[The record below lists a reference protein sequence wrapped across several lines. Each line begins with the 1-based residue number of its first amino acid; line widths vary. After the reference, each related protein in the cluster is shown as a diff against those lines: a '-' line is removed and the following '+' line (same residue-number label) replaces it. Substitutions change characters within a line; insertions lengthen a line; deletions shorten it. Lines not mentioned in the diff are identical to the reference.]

1 MTMSS
6 GSSQDKMI
14 LFSIKQYRETKT
26 LYSTQQNTLDKL
38 TEAVKNL
45 AHKSGGGSASL
56 SHHVDSN
63 LDSDESASMVSQYNN
78 ISSDA
83 GLSEPETTKSLASKR
98 NQRNNAKPPR
108 LQQQTIEIERCWVAI
123 L

>member
-1 MTMSS
+1 MRIGHASLSPRMNMTMSS
-6 GSSQDKMI
+6 GSQEKMI
-14 LFSIKQYRETKT
+14 LFSMKQYRETKT

-63 LDSDESASMVSQYNN
+63 LD
-78 ISSDA
+78 
-83 GLSEPETTKSLASKR
+83 
-98 NQRNNAKPPR
+98 
-108 LQQQTIEIERCWVAI
+108 
-123 L
+123 